1 MEDARFAVMKRN
13 HETGGKSMAGSWLA
27 ARMPTYYAYQHVSL
41 VAMAPQSGKVDA
53 AYNESGGYLTPS
65 RGGGM

>member
-1 MEDARFAVMKRN
+1 MEDARFAMMKRN

-27 ARMPTYYAYQHVSL
+27 ARMPTYQHVSL

-65 RGGGM
+65 RGDGM